1 MFKIMCIFY
10 IKILQT
16 GRFLIKMRTN
26 IVLDDKL
33 VEKGMAITGIKTKK
47 ELVNYAL
54 KSLIDRKN
62 MYEILSLKGKVNWEG
77 SIEDMRS
84 NRKW

>member
-1 MFKIMCIFY
+1 
-10 IKILQT
+10 
-16 GRFLIKMRTN
+16 MRTN

-54 KSLIDRKN
+54 KSLIDRKK
-62 MYEILSLKGKVNWEG
+62 MYEILSLKGKLNWEG
-77 SIEDMRS
+77 SIEEMRS
-84 NRKW
+84 NREW